1 MPEQAV
7 KNIHKIK
14 RPHIFELL
22 LTELAFVGFVLLIY
36 SRQQKLLP
44 ALLFLLGMTLCVVLF
59 AIHDYR
65 ESRFRIRS
73 YEIGTLEKKE
83 KIVRG
88 KGQNTVK
95 LYFLTVRTD
104 TGSACRRGSAGEY
117 RMNSENS
124 RVYVVT
130 IVSNHSGKE
139 KQVIVPV

>member
-7 KNIHKIK
+7 KHVRKIM
-14 RPHIFELL
+14 RPHIFELI

-44 ALLFLLGMTLCVVLF
+44 ALLFLLGMTLSLTF
-59 AIHDYR
+59 FGIHDFR
-65 ESRFRIRS
+65 ESRYRIQGH
-73 YEIGTLEKKE
+73 ELGILEGKE
-83 KIVRG
+83 KVVRG

-104 TGSACRRGSAGEY
+104 AGSACRRCSAGEY
-117 RMNSENS
+117 RMNPENS

-130 IVSNHSGKE
+130 IVNDCSGKE
-139 KQVIVPV
+139 KQVIVPA